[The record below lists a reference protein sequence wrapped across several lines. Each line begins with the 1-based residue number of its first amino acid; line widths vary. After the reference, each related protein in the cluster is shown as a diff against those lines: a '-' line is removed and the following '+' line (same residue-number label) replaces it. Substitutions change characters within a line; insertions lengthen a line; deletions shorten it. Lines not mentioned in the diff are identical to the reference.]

1 LNLLNTIK
9 SLKGCVFMKKSYL
22 LLGLLT
28 VGLAACASE
37 PQASGSAD
45 EASTDGQGGD
55 LVIDMGAEAVT
66 LDPHLANDVPSG
78 NVASNI
84 YDKLVNFDG
93 EMNIEE
99 GLAKKWEQV
108 DDLTLRFELEEGVTF
123 HDGEPFNAEA
133 VKANIDRVT
142 DPDIASPRGY
152 LFDNI
157 SDVNIVDDYTVEIIT
172 EEPFAPLIYS
182 FAHNGGSI
190 ISPKAIEEDYE
201 AMEAGEK
208 PGSVINNHP
217 VGSGYFEFESWNVGQ
232 EIKLVNNEDYWGEPA
247 KLDSVTFKTVPEDGT
262 RLADLETGSAH
273 VSDPFSPSDVER
285 VKATDGLDVIESN
298 SMGIEYIGFNT
309 KKAPFDDKRVRQA
322 ISMAIDNEAVIENL
336 LNGYGIPAIG
346 PMSPQIIGFDDSV
359 EPLGY
364 DIEKA
369 KELLAEA
376 GHPDGFETTIWTND
390 KRERVDLVTYVQ
402 QELKQLGIDVKTET
416 MEWGSYL
423 DRTNSGDHDMFVL
436 GWSASTGDAD
446 YALSPLFHSMNH
458 GAAGN
463 KSFFDNEEVDQ
474 LLEDAQHEMDE
485 EKRMAMY
492 KEVQD
497 ILIDEA
503 PLLYT
508 HHKQEVNAISDS
520 VKNLWRHQSGD
531 FKLHDVYIEE

>member
-1 LNLLNTIK
+1 
-9 SLKGCVFMKKSYL
+9 MKKSYL
-22 LLGLLT
+22 LLVLLT
-28 VGLAACASE
+28 AGLAACASE
-37 PQASGSAD
+37 PQSSGSEN
-45 EASTDGQGGD
+45 EASSDSQGGD
-55 LVIDMGAEAVT
+55 LVIDMGAEAVS

-84 YDKLVNFDG
+84 FDRLVTFDG
-93 EMNIEE
+93 EMNIENN
-99 GLAKKWEQV
+99 LAKHWEQV

-123 HDGEPFNAEA
+123 HDGEPFDAEA
-133 VKANIDRVT
+133 VKANIERIT

-152 LFDNI
+152 LFTNI
-157 SDVNIVDDYTVEIIT
+157 SEVDVVDEYTVDVKT

-182 FAHNGGSI
+182 FAHNGGGM
-190 ISPKAIEEDYE
+190 ISPKAIEEDYA
-201 AMEAGEK
+201 AMEEGKE
-208 PGSVINNHP
+208 PGSVINSHP
-217 VGSGYFEFESWNVGQ
+217 VGSSYFEFESWTTGQ

-285 VKATDGLDVIESN
+285 VMATDGLDIIESN

-309 KKAPFDDKRVRQA
+309 QKAPFDDKRVRQA
-322 ISMAIDNEAVIENL
+322 ISMAVDNEAIIENL
-336 LNGYGIPAIG
+336 LNGYGVPAIG
-346 PMSPQIIGFDDSV
+346 PMSPQIIGFDDTV
-359 EPLGY
+359 EPLEY
-364 DIEKA
+364 DPEKA

-376 GHPDGFETTIWTND
+376 GYPDGFETSIWTND
-390 KRERVDLVTYVQ
+390 KRERVDLVTYLQ
-402 QELKQLGIDVKTET
+402 QELGEIGITVETET

-423 DRTNSGDHDMFVL
+423 DQTNSGDHDMFVL

-463 KSFFDNEEVDQ
+463 KSFLDNEEVDQ

-485 EKRMAMY
+485 EVRMAMY

-497 ILIDEA
+497 ILIEEA
-503 PLLYT
+503 PLIYT

-531 FKLHDVYIEE
+531 FQLHEVYIEE

>member
-1 LNLLNTIK
+1 
-9 SLKGCVFMKKSYL
+9 MKKSYL

-37 PQASGSAD
+37 PQASGSTD

-99 GLAKKWEQV
+99 NLAKKWEQV
-108 DDLTLRFELEEGVTF
+108 DDLTLGFKLERGNLPC
-123 HDGEPFNAEA
+123 GEPFNAEA

-157 SDVNIVDDYTVEIIT
+157 SDVHIVDEYTVEIKT

-182 FAHNGGSI
+182 FAHNGGSM

-208 PGSVINNHP
+208 PGSVINNQP

-232 EIKLVNNEDYWGEPA
+232 EIKLLNNEEYWGEPA

-322 ISMAIDNEAVIENL
+322 VSMAINNEAVIENL
-336 LNGYGIPAIG
+336 LNGYGTPAIG

-376 GHPDGFETTIWTND
+376 GYPNGFETSIWTND

-402 QELKQLGIDVKTET
+402 EELKQLGIDVKTET

-474 LLEDAQHEMDE
+474 LIEDAQHEMDE

-497 ILIDEA
+497 ILIEEA
-503 PLLYT
+503 PLIYT
-508 HHKQEVNAISDS
+508 HHKQEVNAISDN

>member
-1 LNLLNTIK
+1 
-9 SLKGCVFMKKSYL
+9 MKKYIL
-22 LLGLLT
+22 LAFLTLGLT
-28 VGLAACASE
+28 ACASE
-37 PQASGSAD
+37 PSTSTSGASEDEGSA
-45 EASTDGQGGD
+45 EGQGGD

-84 YDKLVNFDG
+84 YDNLVFFDG
-93 EMNIEE
+93 EMNIQNN
-99 GLAKKWEQV
+99 LAKEWEQV

-142 DPDIASPRGY
+142 DPAIASPRGY

-157 SDVNIVDDYTVEIIT
+157 SEVNVVDEYTVEVKT

-182 FAHNGGSI
+182 FAHNGGGM
-190 ISPKAIEEDYE
+190 ISPKAIEEDYA
-201 AMEAGEK
+201 AMEGGSE
-208 PGSVINNHP
+208 PGSVINSHP
-217 VGSGYFEFESWNVGQ
+217 VGSGYFEFESWDTGQ
-232 EIKLVNNEDYWGEPA
+232 QIKLVNNEDYWGEPA

-262 RLADLETGSAH
+262 RIADLETGSAH
-273 VSDPFSPSDVER
+273 VADPFSPSDVARIE
-285 VKATDGLDVIESN
+285 ATEGLEIIESD

-309 KKAPFDDKRVRQA
+309 QKEPFDDKRVRQA
-322 ISMAIDNEAVIENL
+322 ISMAVDNDAIINNL
-336 LNGYGIPAIG
+336 LEGYGIPAIG
-346 PMSPQIIGFDDSV
+346 PMSPQIIGFDETV
-359 EPLGY
+359 EPLEY
-364 DIEKA
+364 NPEKA

-376 GHPDGFETTIWTND
+376 GYPDGFETSIWTND
-390 KRERVDLVTYVQ
+390 KRERIDLVTYLQ
-402 QELKQLGIDVKTET
+402 QELGKIGIDVTTET
-416 MEWGSYL
+416 MEWGAYL
-423 DRTNSGDHDMFVL
+423 EQTNSGDHDMFVL

-463 KSFFDNEEVDQ
+463 KSFLENDEVDQ

-485 EKRMAMY
+485 DARMAMY

-503 PLLYT
+503 PLIYT
-508 HHKQEVNAISDS
+508 HHKQEVNAIRDS

-531 FKLHDVYIEE
+531 FRLQEVYIEE